1 MMMESSGTE
10 AGRFIAP
17 RFPVTHPEC
26 RWAIRGGRAAAQTG
40 MRTKIPAP
48 APPRVSPFAT
58 NLAGRNRPRELPADH
73 LLPAVRSAAE
83 ESPERPRKPALHHT
97 ARQQPRP
104 PNRRLLRRAPWRNQA
119 APDARARRKRVPAA
133 IPRAPLLAPATTAR
147 PLDTRSHRQFQKR
160 A

>member
-48 APPRVSPFAT
+48 ARPRVSRFAT
-58 NLAGRNRPRELPADH
+58 NLAGRSCPRELPGGH
-73 LLPAVRSAAE
+73 LLPAVRAAAE
-83 ESPERPRKPALHHT
+83 EPPERPRKPELHHT
-97 ARQQPRP
+97 ARQQPSP
-104 PNRRLLRRAPWRNQA
+104 PNRRLLRRAHWRNQA
-119 APDARARRKRVPAA
+119 APDARVRRERAPAA
-133 IPRAPLLAPATTAR
+133 IPR
-147 PLDTRSHRQFQKR
+147 
-160 A
+160 